1 MALALALLSG
11 AGIALF
17 AGGRP
22 VARPAVAFC
31 SSRVALAD
39 QDATRDASGTSWKE
53 YARQREAGQL
63 QGGSIDQAK
72 ADIQVFIDSGG
83 DMEFDGGDS
92 GGGVVGDG
100 NTDLE
105 DQHNSA
111 TLGAL
116 RGGIADLSAAS
127 QEVGRGRVKSAVD
140 ARTASAGKNYF
151 GRSTGYADKKIEE
164 ITEDDLKTGRLDC
177 VRAQQLENWFNQ
189 RAIHKVNKEQGQGV
203 VHGAAPTSGQN
214 VYIARDFMAQ
224 GVHRDGVQDGEIS
237 QADLATHLQELA
249 KVPAQRL
256 DGEEWGAITLDPAM
270 PPTATYELRASPR
283 NVAVQEL
290 DVKNSYNTFAPY
302 RCVFTAGS
310 SPLFSATP
318 NAGTMNRRSGEPV
331 HVIVRFSPTELV
343 AGAEATL
350 VFETEDFQH
359 VYRFIGST

>member
-1 MALALALLSG
+1 MRFQSKRLRRPSG
-11 AGIALF
+11 SACQILCSIA
-17 AGGRP
+17 R
-22 VARPAVAFC
+22 R
-31 SSRVALAD
+31 
-39 QDATRDASGTSWKE
+39 RDASGTSWEE

-164 ITEDDLKTGRLDC
+164 ITEDDLKTGR
-177 VRAQQLENWFNQ
+177 
-189 RAIHKVNKEQGQGV
+189 
-203 VHGAAPTSGQN
+203 
-214 VYIARDFMAQ
+214 
-224 GVHRDGVQDGEIS
+224 
-237 QADLATHLQELA
+237 
-249 KVPAQRL
+249 
-256 DGEEWGAITLDPAM
+256 
-270 PPTATYELRASPR
+270 
-283 NVAVQEL
+283 
-290 DVKNSYNTFAPY
+290 
-302 RCVFTAGS
+302 
-310 SPLFSATP
+310 
-318 NAGTMNRRSGEPV
+318 
-331 HVIVRFSPTELV
+331 
-343 AGAEATL
+343 
-350 VFETEDFQH
+350 
-359 VYRFIGST
+359 